1 MSALSLRGEAAL
13 DLPRGEV
20 VLVFD
25 VAALCLLEAALDA
38 TTDAILVAIEE
49 PTVDITRFR
58 AAFWAGLQRR
68 QPCSVADAEQLMA
81 EAGFDQVRAAV
92 MSGLRGAFGVAEDRD
107 EADPRNRSGATTG
120 FRSWRRGARQ
130 AATQI
135 VSGFKRRALSARWRG
150 DTASG

>member
-1 MSALSLRGEAAL
+1 M
-13 DLPRGEV
+13 
-20 VLVFD
+20 LVFD

-68 QPCSVADAEQLMA
+68 QPCSIAEAEQLMS

-92 MSGLRGAFGVAEDRD
+92 MAGLRGAFGVAEDRD
-107 EADPRNRSGATTG
+107 EADPRNRSGAMTG
-120 FRSWRRGARQ
+120 FRSWRLGAKR
-130 AATQI
+130 AVNRIA
-135 VSGFKRRALSARWRG
+135 SGFKRRASSALWCG
-150 DTASG
+150 DMANG